1 MGKRKFNMRNNYQFI
16 DSALINDQTFYDY
29 LERFKKV
36 ALSVFEWVNLPSS
49 MNAMWLEKCLYYNGQ
64 ASLLKDKN
72 YGFIN
77 TKCCTNGALNL
88 YGLPTSLNCYSF
100 DYQSSRKLYTGLIDG
115 LTPAQKEQ
123 REFYECILVMNNWDR
138 TPTAGSMELFALRL
152 YEAERT
158 ADVNIKA
165 QKTPVLLLVDDK
177 QRMTMEQL
185 YSQYDGNKPFIFGD
199 KNNLNENQ
207 LKAIKTDAPYIA
219 DKVMNYKKEIWNE
232 ALTFLGINNIM
243 VDKKERLITDEA
255 NQNNELINL
264 NLQSYLA
271 PRQEACRQFNEKFG
285 LKVEEISKE
294 EYEANYKEDFNYFK
308 ENGKYYHDKR
318 ISVRVRSDL
327 HNIIK
332 NAQSIVNDYKQTEY
346 LDNVI
351 KEGVENG

>member
-1 MGKRKFNMRNNYQFI
+1 MAKKKCNYKNNYQFV
-16 DSALINDQTFYDY
+16 DNLLVNDLTYIDY

-36 ALSVFEWVNLPSS
+36 ALSVFEWVNLPKS
-49 MNAMWLEKCLYYNGQ
+49 MNAMWLERCLYYNGM

-77 TKCCTNGALNL
+77 TNCASNGYINI
-88 YGLPTSLNCYSF
+88 YGLPTSLYCYSF
-100 DYQSSRKLYTGLIDG
+100 EYQTTRKLYTGLKDN
-115 LTPAQKEQ
+115 LSEAR
-123 REFYECILVMNNWDR
+123 REYLENSECILVQNNWDR

-165 QKTPVLLLVDDK
+165 QKTPVMILVNEN
-177 QRMTMEQL
+177 QRIMMENL

-199 KNNLNENQ
+199 KDQLNEG
-207 LKAIKTDAPYIA
+207 LLRAIKTDAPFIA
-219 DKVMNYKKEIWNE
+219 DKIMDYKKEIWNE

-255 NQNNELINL
+255 NSNNELINL

-285 LKVEEISKE
+285 FTGTDKE
-294 EYEANYKEDFNYFK
+294 
-308 ENGKYYHDKR
+308 

-332 NAQSIVNDYKQTEY
+332 NAESIVNDYKDLSE
-346 LDNVI
+346 LDKNL
-351 KEGVENG
+351 EGVE